1 MILAIDPGSV
11 KTGVALVHEDGELK
25 EKRII
30 PTQSL
35 LQYVQECY
43 DSGALKSV
51 VMGDGTRHESLGN
64 LVKSWIGEGHDEVS
78 FSYVNE
84 KFTTVEGRKL
94 YWQYTPRKGWRKF
107 VPTSWQYPP
116 EPVDDF
122 VAWIIGLRYVR
133 ARKKTW

>member
-43 DSGALKSV
+43 DSGALK
-51 VMGDGTRHESLGN
+51 
-64 LVKSWIGEGHDEVS
+64 
-78 FSYVNE
+78 
-84 KFTTVEGRKL
+84 
-94 YWQYTPRKGWRKF
+94 
-107 VPTSWQYPP
+107 
-116 EPVDDF
+116 
-122 VAWIIGLRYVR
+122 
-133 ARKKTW
+133 

>member
-11 KTGVALVHEDGELK
+11 KTGVALVDEDGELK

-64 LVKSWIGEGHDEVS
+64 LVKSWIGEG
-78 FSYVNE
+78 
-84 KFTTVEGRKL
+84 RKL

-122 VAWIIGLRYVR
+122 VAWIIGLRFVR
-133 ARKKTW
+133 ERKKTW

>member
-84 KFTTVEGRKL
+84 NSRPSKDVN
-94 YWQYTPRKGWRKF
+94 
-107 VPTSWQYPP
+107 S
-116 EPVDDF
+116 
-122 VAWIIGLRYVR
+122 IGSIHRVR
-133 ARKKTW
+133 GGESLCRHHGNIRLNR